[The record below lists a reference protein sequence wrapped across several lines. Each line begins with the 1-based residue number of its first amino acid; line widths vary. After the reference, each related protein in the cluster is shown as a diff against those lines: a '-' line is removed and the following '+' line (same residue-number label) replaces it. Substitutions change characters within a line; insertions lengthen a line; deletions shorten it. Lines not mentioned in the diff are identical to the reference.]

1 MDKLKSKIIE
11 MVNSAGYDY
20 AVNIGF
26 WNGYEVYEPIYWADG
41 IYNEDLHEFI
51 LAKDEEI
58 RWTNSSEEAF
68 KVINEMEKYETNELE
83 NEPIKLEPNL
93 TMKSFKFECGGYMGC
108 DIFEYKSLKKGNF
121 LTYNEKGCG
130 SLDIKPS
137 KIKIED
143 AKFDEFALGMIKYF
157 YKDLGTD
164 TDICDG
170 EWFEFRAT
178 LSNGQKLKSTGYNY
192 FPFTY
197 YKFVA
202 YLGHYWK

>member
-11 MVNSAGYDY
+11 MVNSTGYDY

-26 WNGYEVYEPIYWADG
+26 WNDYEVYEPIYWADG
-41 IYNEDLHEFI
+41 IYNEGLPEFI

-121 LTYNEKGCG
+121 LTYNENGCG

-143 AKFDEFALGMIKYF
+143 
-157 YKDLGTD
+157 D
-164 TDICDG
+164 TTFCL
-170 EWFEFRAT
+170 RR
-178 LSNGQKLKSTGYNY
+178 NNKLKSELESTSQRDNCPRISTSKEKQEEKISLA
-192 FPFTY
+192 F
-197 YKFVA
+197 
-202 YLGHYWK
+202 